1 MTADG
6 VLSALGL
13 VAALATVLRI
23 AWMWQQRRNNR
34 PEEHNTITGTGG
46 TP

>member
-6 VLSALGL
+6 VLSAVGL
-13 VAALATVLRI
+13 VAILATVLRI
-23 AWMWQQRRNNR
+23 AWVWQQHRNAE

>member
-1 MTADG
+1 MTAVG

-13 VAALATVLRI
+13 VAALAAVLRVG
-23 AWMWQQRRNNR
+23 WVWQQRRNAR
-34 PEEHNTITGTGG
+34 PEEHNTITGRGD